1 MTGNIEQ
8 VELREKALVA
18 LERMKALERQFEM
31 TTKTYKRGVVVS
43 CKDKERIKEY
53 DKLYKYNE
61 SKV

>member
-18 LERMKALERQFEM
+18 LERMKALEQQFEM

-43 CKDKERIKEY
+43 CKNKERINEY
-53 DKLYKYNE
+53 DKIYK
-61 SKV
+61 

>member
-43 CKDKERIKEY
+43 CKNKERIKEY
-53 DKLYKYNE
+53 DKLYK
-61 SKV
+61 

>member
-18 LERMKALERQFEM
+18 LEQMKKLEQQFEM

-43 CKDKERIKEY
+43 CKNKERINEY
-53 DKLYKYNE
+53 DKIYK
-61 SKV
+61 

>member
-18 LERMKALERQFEM
+18 LGQMKKLEQQIKL

-43 CKDKERIKEY
+43 CKNKERIKEY
-53 DKLYKYNE
+53 DKLYK
-61 SKV
+61 

>member
-43 CKDKERIKEY
+43 CKNKERINEY
-53 DKLYKYNE
+53 DKIYK
-61 SKV
+61 

>member
-31 TTKTYKRGVVVS
+31 TTKKYKNGVVVS
-43 CKDKERIKEY
+43 CKNKERIKEY
-53 DKLYKYNE
+53 DTLYK
-61 SKV
+61 

>member
-53 DKLYKYNE
+53 DKLYK
-61 SKV
+61 

>member
-18 LERMKALERQFEM
+18 LEQMKTLERQFEM

-53 DKLYKYNE
+53 DKLYK
-61 SKV
+61 

>member
-18 LERMKALERQFEM
+18 LEQMKKLEQQFRM

-43 CKDKERIKEY
+43 CKNKERIKEY
-53 DKLYKYNE
+53 DILYK
-61 SKV
+61 

>member
-18 LERMKALERQFEM
+18 LERMKALEQQIKL

-43 CKDKERIKEY
+43 CKNKERIKEY
-53 DKLYKYNE
+53 DKLYK
-61 SKV
+61 

>member
-31 TTKTYKRGVVVS
+31 TTKTYRRGVVVS
-43 CKDKERIKEY
+43 CKNKERINEY
-53 DKLYKYNE
+53 DKIYK
-61 SKV
+61 

>member
-18 LERMKALERQFEM
+18 LERMKALEQQIEM

-43 CKDKERIKEY
+43 CKNKERIKEY
-53 DKLYKYNE
+53 DKLYK
-61 SKV
+61 

>member
-31 TTKTYKRGVVVS
+31 TTKTYRRGVVVS
-43 CKDKERIKEY
+43 CKNKERIKEY
-53 DKLYKYNE
+53 DKLYK
-61 SKV
+61 

>member
-8 VELREKALVA
+8 VELREQALVA
-18 LERMKALERQFEM
+18 LEQMKTLERQFKM

-53 DKLYKYNE
+53 DKLYK
-61 SKV
+61 

>member
-18 LERMKALERQFEM
+18 IEQMKKLEQQFEM

-43 CKDKERIKEY
+43 CKNKERIKEY
-53 DKLYKYNE
+53 DKLYK
-61 SKV
+61 

>member
-18 LERMKALERQFEM
+18 LELMKALEQQFEM

-43 CKDKERIKEY
+43 CKNKERIKEY
-53 DKLYKYNE
+53 DKLYK
-61 SKV
+61 

>member
-43 CKDKERIKEY
+43 CKNKERINEY
-53 DKLYKYNE
+53 DKLYK
-61 SKV
+61 